1 MVTAMPCRRA
11 QSGFTYLM
19 LIWWVAISGVMLAAL
34 ADNWSHAMRRQ
45 REAEL
50 VFRGE
55 QIRKAIEAYH
65 QVIVPGGASQW
76 PTQLEDLLEDR
87 RGPVVV
93 RHLRRLWPDPI
104 TGDAA
109 WGLLKE
115 GTGIKGVYST
125 SPARP
130 LAGPE
135 GVDQYRLWFFVVS
148 NG

>member
-1 MVTAMPCRRA
+1 MVTPMQGRRA
-11 QSGFTYLM
+11 QGGFTYLM

-55 QIRKAIEAYH
+55 QIRKAIESYH

-104 TGDAA
+104 TGEAT

-115 GTGIKGVYST
+115 GSGIKGVYST
-125 SPARP
+125 SSAKP
-130 LAGPE
+130 LAAPE
-135 GVDQYRLWFFVVS
+135 GVSQYKLWLFVVS